1 MQNAIEVDQLG
12 KAYRSLGAGVPT
24 LYKTLSRLIQRRPVE
39 YFWALQN
46 VSFAIPKGATVGVI
60 GPNGSGKSSLLG
72 LIAGTVTPTTGTVRA
87 EGRISSLL
95 ELGAGFHPELS
106 GRENAILNASILGI
120 PREDVIRRMDHII
133 EFAGLRE
140 FIDAPVKHYSSGM
153 YVRLG
158 FAVAVEINPDILLI
172 DEVLAVGDIAFQ
184 TKCLERI
191 RELQKRGK
199 TLLLVS
205 HALETVQQFCDDTL
219 LILDGKLAER
229 GPPKDAIFTYL
240 KTYMLRLGKLH
251 VEEFGTRQIT
261 IDQIVVKDHN
271 DQETTHFQSGTAM
284 QVEIHYTAH
293 ERIETP
299 VFGFGIKSADGTHIF
314 GSNTMI
320 EGQSIKAV
328 QGSGIIRLRIE
339 PLILRQGNF
348 FLSLSCHS
356 PDHQTQYHR
365 LEDWLAF
372 SVDDTTDRAGIMH
385 LPNYWDV
392 TQTGGTGN
400 DC

>member
-1 MQNAIEVDQLG
+1 MKNAIEVTNLG
-12 KAYRSLGAGVPT
+12 KAYRALGAGVPT
-24 LYKTLSRLIQRRPVE
+24 LYKTLSRIIQRRPVE
-39 YFWALQN
+39 YFWALRD
-46 VSFAIPKGATVGVI
+46 VSFSIPRGSTVGVI

-72 LIAGTVTPTTGTVRA
+72 LLARTVTPTTGSVRT

-120 PREDVIRRMDHII
+120 PREDVIKRMDHIV
-133 EFAGLRE
+133 EFAGLKD

-158 FAVAVEINPDILLI
+158 FAVAVEINPEILLI

-184 TKCLERI
+184 TKCLERV
-191 RELQKRGK
+191 RSLQKQGK

-219 LILDGKLAER
+219 LILDGKLVEH
-229 GPPKDAIFTYL
+229 GPPKEAIFTYL

-251 VEEFGTRQIT
+251 VEEVGNKQIT
-261 IDQIVVKDHN
+261 LEQVVLKN
-271 DQETTHFQSGTAM
+271 AGGEEVTHFQSGTAM
-284 QVEIHYTAH
+284 HVEVHYHAH
-293 ERIETP
+293 QRTENP
-299 VFGFGIKSADGTHIF
+299 VFGFGIKSADGTHVF
-314 GSNTMI
+314 GSNTQI
-320 EGQSIKAV
+320 EGHPIPAV
-328 QGSGIIRLRIE
+328 QGDGVIKLRVE
-339 PLILRQGNF
+339 PLTLRQGNF
-348 FLSLSCHS
+348 FLSLACHS

-365 LEDWLAF
+365 LEDWIAF
-372 SVDDTTDRAGIMH
+372 SVDDATDRAGIMH

-392 TQTGGTGN
+392 SQAREG
-400 DC
+400 